1 MRLTLPFLF
10 SPLLLLGCS
19 LDDLPELVI
28 PVNVDYDQ
36 EMRELVENI
45 SSYTKG
51 INRDF
56 IVVPQNGI
64 ELVTTTTTITGSV
77 DEGYLNAIDGIAQ
90 EAVFFEFS
98 RVGVDQP
105 TRTSESRR
113 LQTYLDLAK
122 DNNNVILVT
131 DFAQIEKNIEDSYD
145 ANQDAD
151 YISFAADQVT
161 LNNIPPYPLDPFN
174 VNSREIDRLDAAR
187 NFLSLTNTSLYS
199 TPQEFVDALSET
211 DFDLLIIDFF
221 FNGEPYTEEQIDQLK
236 VKRNGNRRLLMAYIN
251 IGEAQDN
258 RYYWQPSWPTNPPS
272 WLLEAVPG
280 EPDNYYV
287 EYWKEGWQ
295 DIIYGTNDSYIYRI
309 VNAGFDG
316 AYMDSIDVFEYFDS
330 LSTVEEGR

>member
-1 MRLTLPFLF
+1 MRRTLPFLA

-28 PVNVDYDQ
+28 PINVDYDQ
-36 EMRELVENI
+36 EMRELVEDI
-45 SSYTKG
+45 SSYAKG
-51 INRDF
+51 INRNF

-64 ELVTTTTTITGSV
+64 ELVTTTTTITGPV

-90 EAVFFEFS
+90 EAVFFGFAN
-98 RVGVDQP
+98 VDQP

-145 ANQDAD
+145 ANQDSN
-151 YISFAADQVT
+151 YISFSADQVT
-161 LNNIPPYPLDPFN
+161 LNNIPPYPLEPFN

-221 FNGEPYTEEQIDQLK
+221 FNGEPYTEEQIEQLK
-236 VKRNGNRRLLMAYIN
+236 VKRNGNRRLLMAYVN

-258 RYYWQPSWPTNPPS
+258 RDYWQPSWPTNPPS

-280 EPDNYYV
+280 EPGNYYV

-295 DIIYGTNDSYIYRI
+295 DIIYGNNDSYIYRI
-309 VNAGFDG
+309 VDAGFDG
-316 AYMDSIDVFEYFDS
+316 AYMDSIDVFGYFDS
-330 LSTVEEGR
+330 LSTVEEGQ